1 MSSSP
6 VEPSPPDVT
15 PLRCLLGAS
24 ISGALAYGIYLLTQA
39 IAITFATKPL
49 ISDNLFVQ
57 RIGAAVRTLV
67 LGVASLGT
75 FIFGFVAI
83 GLILL
88 ALQLSLQA
96 LGKKTSPPTDS

>member
-1 MSSSP
+1 MSPSP
-6 VEPSPPDVT
+6 ADPSPPEVT
-15 PLRCLLGAS
+15 PLRCLLGAT
-24 ISGALAYGIYLLTQA
+24 ISGALAYGIYLLTKA
-39 IAITFATKPL
+39 IAITFATKPIL
-49 ISDNLFVQ
+49 SDNLFVQ
-57 RIGAAVRTLV
+57 RIGSAVRTLV

-96 LGKKTSPPTDS
+96 LWKKASPPTDS